1 MEQNIE
7 LKVQP
12 RKHEMNL
19 DPTAEYYTSFTP
31 LRQQSVFLKQGT
43 ITSIMHESIRVA
55 ADQAIFQ

>member
-31 LRQQSVFLKQGT
+31 VFLKQGT
-43 ITSIMHESIRVA
+43 ITGIMHESIRVA

>member
-1 MEQNIE
+1 
-7 LKVQP
+7 
-12 RKHEMNL
+12 MNL

-43 ITSIMHESIRVA
+43 ITGIMHESIRVA